1 MKAVVYYDVND
12 FRVEEVP
19 LPKIGPEE
27 VLLRVKACGFCTT
40 DVFKAKYK
48 RVKPGTVLGHE
59 ISGEVSDVGEKVTN
73 LKIGDR
79 VAVLHHAPCNACYF
93 CLRGQ
98 EDLCEQ
104 YRKGGV
110 IPGGF
115 SEYIK
120 VLPELAKKTVFKIPD
135 HLSYVEASMTE
146 PTACCVK
153 ALKKCN
159 MHPSDTLLVI
169 GDGPM
174 GVLLA
179 VMGRYFAA
187 SKVIL
192 SGHHDFR
199 LEKARELGV
208 DFVVNSKREGLE
220 GRVKELTEGKGA
232 DVVIMALA
240 STHMAEEALKLA
252 RDGGRVCLFGD
263 FRDVPEPPMQIP
275 PDFIISKDRAL
286 FGSWGSAPS
295 DYEIALRM
303 ISSGR
308 VPVKQL
314 ITHTVPLDNFHE
326 ALDLLEK
333 REESLRVVVLP

>member
-1 MKAVVYYDVND
+1 MKAAVYYDIND

-19 LPKIGPEE
+19 LPEIGPEE
-27 VLLRVKACGFCTT
+27 VLVKVKACGFCTT
-40 DVFKAKYK
+40 DIFKAKYK
-48 RVKPGTVLGHE
+48 KVKPGTVLGHE
-59 ISGEVSDVGEKVTN
+59 ISGEVSNVGEKVVN

-79 VAVLHHAPCNACYF
+79 VAVLHHAPCNTCYF

-104 YRKGGV
+104 YKKGGV

-115 SEYIK
+115 SEYIR

-153 ALKKCN
+153 ALTKCN
-159 MHPSDTLLVI
+159 IRPSDTLLVI

-174 GVLLA
+174 GILLA
-179 VMGRYFAA
+179 VIGRYFST

-192 SGHHDFR
+192 SGHHEFR

-208 DFVVNSKREGLE
+208 DSVVNSKKENLE
-220 GRVKELTEGKGA
+220 LRVKEATEGRGA

-252 RDGGRVCLFGD
+252 REGGKVCLFGD
-263 FRDVPEPPMQIP
+263 FRDVPEQPMQIS
-275 PDFIISKDRAL
+275 PDFMISKDRTL
-286 FGSWGSAPS
+286 FGSWGSAPR

-314 ITHTVPLDNFHE
+314 ITHTVPLNDFKV